1 MEYRK
6 SSGTF
11 ADPISNI
18 KNEGHPPAW
27 YALLWLISKF
37 THNLIYVQVAHEII
51 ATLAV
56 FIILIFAVPVHTK
69 ILMPFGHYFY
79 RLNMQFLAGIMQSE
93 RCWYFVF
100 VQPKRIL
107 ILHLQFLSP
116 IRPLSFAD

>member
-51 ATLAV
+51 ATLVV
-56 FIILIFAVPVHTK
+56 FIFLIF
-69 ILMPFGHYFY
+69 LLFPFIQKY
-79 RLNMQFLAGIMQSE
+79 L
-93 RCWYFVF
+93 C
-100 VQPKRIL
+100 
-107 ILHLQFLSP
+107 LSAT
-116 IRPLSFAD
+116 IFIV